1 MMMLMIEKN
10 RENIKMKMEVNMK
23 VEMGKTWEEL
33 EEGKNIIKI
42 YCTKAT
48 LV

>member
-1 MMMLMIEKN
+1 MMMLMMERS
-10 RENIKMKMEVNMK
+10 RENIKKKMEVNMK
-23 VEMGKTWEEL
+23 VEMGRTWEEL